1 VRAARLHLPLM
12 TPEDV
17 EGAAD
22 IIEQLADIS
31 EAQRLA
37 HELPYMRF
45 MLPNQKPLE
54 VLIHHPSR
62 HRIKRIKPQR
72 IHLGRN

>member
-1 VRAARLHLPLM
+1 MGLRPPDVLGAIRGRWRGWDTDVTETH
-12 TPEDV
+12 TP
-17 EGAAD
+17 

-45 MLPNQKPLE
+45 MLPNQNPL
-54 VLIHHPSR
+54 
-62 HRIKRIKPQR
+62 KF
-72 IHLGRN
+72 